1 MIEIPMTLDLY
12 YNTQIYFAKNILND
26 LPNDDREWADAYSK
40 WLLDQG
46 CELVSHTLT
55 LKNTLGVSPGYDT
68 FRFKKEEDATT
79 FILRWS

>member
-1 MIEIPMTLDLY
+1 MIDIPMSIDLY

-26 LPNDDREWADAYSK
+26 LPNDDREWADAYRQ

-46 CELVSHTLT
+46 CQLVS
-55 LKNTLGVSPGYDT
+55 NTWTIQNSLGVSPGYDI
-68 FRFKKEEDATT
+68 FRFHQEEDATA